1 MSVPLYLAADC
12 EEIVTILENR
22 PRALTG
28 YGFYADGS
36 VRLPVSQVDALRVID
51 DAVVPSRLPDEAALD
66 ALAADCSQGCFFD
79 FLRRPSEFHRVLLAG
94 LKKRLPTSAPLFV
107 AKRYLSLAPQAVCVL
122 SPSRPSNRWTNFLQA
137 AEASYPSGWALELI
151 PWNLRVP
158 LSAEAAGAK
167 HLASACCM
175 LERRTDGLRYFD
187 TPETL
192 QARFDLAQR
201 HGCVAG
207 IALNCEMK

>member
-12 EEIVTILENR
+12 EEIVTISENR

-28 YGFYADGS
+28 YGVFADGS
-36 VRLPVSQVDALRVID
+36 VRLPDRHIEALRVID
-51 DAVVPSRLPDEAALD
+51 DAILPARPPDEAALN

-79 FLRRPSEFHRVLLAG
+79 FLRRPSEFHRLLLDG

-107 AKRYLSLAPQAVCVL
+107 PKRYLSLAPQAVCVL

-137 AEASYPSGWALELI
+137 AEASYPTGWALELI

-175 LERRTDGLRYFD
+175 LERRTDGLHYFD

-192 QARFDLAQR
+192 QARFNLAQR